1 MRLKSLEIKGF
12 KSFANET
19 VIHFGED
26 VIGIVGPNGSGKS
39 NIVDAIR
46 WVLGE
51 QKSRELRLDTMSSI
65 LFNGSKKRKQAGLAK
80 VSLTFDNTKNL
91 LPTEYQMVA
100 ISRMLYRSGESEYRL
115 NGVPCRLKDIT
126 SLFLDTGIGSDSYA
140 IIALNMVDD
149 ILADKDNARQK
160 MFEQAAGISK
170 YKIRKR
176 ETLNKLKNTSAD
188 LERIEDLLFEIQS
201 NLKLVEKQARRTKR
215 YFDLK
220 AKYKDFS
227 WQLAILK
234 IGRLKELREDMGGQ
248 VKKEEDKCRQLDVE
262 IGQLE
267 SKLEA
272 EKKAN
277 LDKEKALSERQR
289 DLNTLVGNIRS
300 MENDKKILEQR
311 GQFIEENRVKLG
323 EQIQSS
329 KERSA
334 QLEADI
340 EYYRSHLAEEKR
352 LEAELEEQLKAAESV
367 LAAIRKNHGRLKAD
381 LEVVVKNQQE
391 VEREL
396 FELEKQRAI
405 NNNQI
410 DNYRSN
416 LKHEAED
423 AKRRQDEM
431 KGLQKKITTLET
443 KTATTKSRLG
453 KLEKGEE
460 QRQKEVESLESEL
473 EVLTKKI
480 QQVNRELDAKRN
492 EFRLTKSMVENLEGF
507 PESIRF
513 LSDRNNWQKNAPL
526 LSDLIYV
533 EEAYRIAIENY
544 LEPYLNYYVVQD
556 LEEAFQAIKLLN
568 KTQKGK
574 ANFFLLD
581 AFSTYLSPMQL
592 LPETQ
597 RAIDLVQTDSAYQ
610 NLVSYLLENVLVTES
625 EEVAKEI
632 TNSNTVLLSRSGRF
646 IQRKYSVGGGSV
658 GLFEGKRIGRKKN
671 LEILDAS
678 IKKAEQKE
686 NKLST
691 EFYNIKS
698 KIESLK
704 GQQDRRGIR
713 EETEQLNRL
722 AQEKASLTARME
734 NLEANAKAWAERKE
748 QNQTR
753 ISELTAEIGRIEA
766 QLNRQMELHTQARDQ
781 ISSTDGSFQQ
791 LAKQLSEASTAF
803 NEKNIEFIRQQ
814 NKVSSF
820 QRELSFREKQL
831 EDTKTGL
838 ANNQNVLEQA
848 AVEIRQ
854 IQDDTDRLEKELLKA
869 YEQRQQ
875 KEGRLTEAEQ
885 NYFKARGGIN
895 EIEGQ
900 IRKIIKTRQ
909 DTQILVNN
917 LKDKLTD
924 VRFKLQS
931 VTERM
936 RIEFGIPASEL
947 EVGHSDKPEAEIAQA
962 EASEEELAMQVER
975 LKNRLDNYDEINPMA
990 MEAYDE
996 MKNRH
1001 ETITTQRDDILKA
1014 KEDLLETIKEIEETA
1029 TTQFLH
1035 AFDRTRLF
1043 FIDVFRSLFSAE
1055 DTADLILLEPEN
1067 PLESKIEIVAK
1078 PKGKRPQTISQLSGG
1093 EKTLTATALL
1103 FALYLLKPAPFCIF
1117 DEVDAPLDDTNI
1129 EKFNRI
1135 IKKFSKNSQFVIVTH
1150 NKQTMAAVDTI
1161 YGVFMQEQ
1169 GVSAVTAVDFRE
1181 LKHSKVLEEVG
1192 N

>member
-91 LPTEYQMVA
+91 LPTEYQMIT

-149 ILADKDNARQK
+149 ILADKDNARRK

-188 LERIEDLLFEIQS
+188 LERIEDLLFEIEN
-201 NLKLVEKQARRTKR
+201 NLKLLEKQARRTKR

-234 IGRLKELREDMGGQ
+234 IGRLKELREEIGGQ
-248 VKKEEDKCRQLDVE
+248 VRKEEDKCRQLDVE

-289 DLNTLVGNIRS
+289 ELNALVGNIRG
-300 MENDKKILEQR
+300 MENDKKILEQKA
-311 GQFIEENRVKLG
+311 QFIETNRVKLG

-329 KERSA
+329 KGRSM
-334 QLEADI
+334 QLEQDI
-340 EYYRSHLAEEKR
+340 EYYRGHLNEEKR
-352 LEAELEEQLKAAESV
+352 LETELEEQLKEAESV
-367 LAAIRKNHGRLKAD
+367 LAAIRKNHGTLKAD
-381 LEVVVKNQQE
+381 LDAVVKNQQE

-396 FELEKQRAI
+396 FELEKQRAV

-410 DNYRSN
+410 DTYRSN
-416 LKHEAED
+416 LKHEAEE
-423 AKRRQDEM
+423 ATRRQTEIE
-431 KGLQKKITTLET
+431 GLQKKIKTLEKET
-443 KTATTKSRLG
+443 TAKKKHLE

-460 QRQKEVESLESEL
+460 QRQKEVESLEAEL
-473 EVLTKKI
+473 ELLSKKI

-513 LSDRNNWQKNAPL
+513 LSDQNNWSKNAPL

-533 EEAYRIAIENY
+533 EEEYRIAIENY
-544 LEPYLNYYVVQD
+544 LEPYLNYYVVQN

-581 AFSTYLSPMQL
+581 AFSGYLSPMQL

-597 RAIDLVQTDSAYQ
+597 RAIDLVKTDATYQ

-625 EEVAKEI
+625 EEVAMEI
-632 TNSNTVLLSRSGRF
+632 TNDNTVLLSRSGRF
-646 IQRKYSVGGGSV
+646 IQRKYSLGGGSV

-691 EFYNIKS
+691 EFYHIKS
-698 KIESLK
+698 KIESLRE
-704 GQQDRRGIR
+704 QQDRRAIR
-713 EETEQLNRL
+713 DETEELNRL
-722 AQEKASLTARME
+722 AQEKVSLVTRLE
-734 NLEANAKAWAERKE
+734 NLEFNLKTWYNKKE
-748 QNQTR
+748 QDETR
-753 ISELTAEIGRIEA
+753 VVELTTEVERIEEA
-766 QLNRQMELHTQARDQ
+766 LQHKMNLVSKAREK
-781 ISSTDGSFQQ
+781 ISNTDGSFQQ
-791 LAKQLSEASTAF
+791 VAKQLSDASAAF

-820 QRELSFREKQL
+820 QRELSFRGKQL
-831 EDTKTGL
+831 EETKTAL
-838 ANNQNVLEQA
+838 TNNQKALEQA
-848 AVEIRQ
+848 ALDIRQ
-854 IQDDTDRLEKELLKA
+854 IQDDADQLEKDLLKS
-869 YEQRQQ
+869 YEQRKQ
-875 KEGRLTEAEQ
+875 KEGKLTEAEQ

-895 EIEGQ
+895 EIEGL

-909 DTQILVNN
+909 DAQILVNN

-936 RIEFGIPASEL
+936 RIEFGIQASEL
-947 EVGHSDKPEAEIAQA
+947 EVRPSDKPETETAKPEL
-962 EASEEELAMQVER
+962 SEEELTMQVER
-975 LKNRLDNYDEINPMA
+975 LKNRLENYGEVNPMA

-1029 TTQFLH
+1029 TTQFLY

-1043 FIDVFRSLFSAE
+1043 FIDVFRSLFSTE
-1055 DTADLILLEPEN
+1055 DTADLILLEPAN
-1067 PLESKIEIVAK
+1067 PLESKIEIIAK

-1093 EKTLTATALL
+1093 EKTLTAIALL

-1117 DEVDAPLDDTNI
+1117 DEVDAPLDDANI
-1129 EKFNRI
+1129 EKFNKI

-1169 GVSAVTAVDFRE
+1169 GVSAVTAVDFRDM
-1181 LKHSKVLEEVG
+1181 KHSAVLEEVSQ
-1192 N
+1192 